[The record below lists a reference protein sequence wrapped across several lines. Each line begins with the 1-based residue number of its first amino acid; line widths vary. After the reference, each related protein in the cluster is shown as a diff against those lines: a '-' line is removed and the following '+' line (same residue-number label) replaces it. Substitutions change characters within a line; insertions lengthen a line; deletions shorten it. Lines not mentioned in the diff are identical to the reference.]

1 MPHSKPRLDETAK
14 AARRQET
21 LQRYAIKNRKKLRG
35 AAQERM
41 QCLRQRPRT
50 TAQKESRT
58 ASDAKYRR
66 QKLEE
71 DGRAASPE
79 NATLPCRRKAATP
92 AAPRWKAASVPT
104 TAQRIFLPEELNSSK
119 DDEDDSEAISA
130 GQFYCSQ
137 RRPRSP
143 TPPAAPVEP
152 ACSCVWPAYC
162 AKCTCS
168 CDQSSCLA
176 HHENEDVMRKMLK
189 EMALEEALVRRE
201 EALVDL
207 ARREKEK
214 VRWEM
219 ARAKLLGR

>member
-1 MPHSKPRLDETAK
+1 MPHSKSRLDETAK

-41 QCLRQRPRT
+41 QRLRQRPCT

-79 NATLPCRRKAATP
+79 NAMPPRRRKAATP
-92 AAPRWKAASVPT
+92 AAPRRKAASVPT
-104 TAQRIFLPEELNSSK
+104 TAQRIFLPEELDSSE
-119 DDEDDSEAISA
+119 DDEDDGEAISA

-152 ACSCVWPAYC
+152 AAPASGPHI
-162 AKCTCS
+162 AP
-168 CDQSSCLA
+168 
-176 HHENEDVMRKMLK
+176 NGMRKMLK
-189 EMALEEALVRRE
+189 EMALEEALARRE
-201 EALVDL
+201 EELVEL

-214 VRWEM
+214 VRWET